1 MRAARWTSAIAALT
15 LAVATG
21 CDGGGGGGD
30 GHRASASPATKAPAG
45 LETFYGQKP
54 AWKSCGGGMEC
65 ADVKVPLNYSD
76 PSGTQIKLA
85 AIRLPAEDK
94 SHRIGS
100 LLTNPGGPGGSGVDF
115 VRQTG
120 RAFDDKLRQRFDIV
134 GFDPRGVGASAPVR
148 CMTGPQLD
156 RFFSTDTSP
165 DDQRELDTLSSESKQ
180 YADECKTKAGKEL
193 PYVGTVNAARDMDVL
208 RAALGDQKL
217 TYYGASYGTYL
228 GATYADEYPTNIRA
242 LVLDGA
248 IDPRT
253 SSTDMLVEQAKG
265 FETALRA
272 FAADC
277 AKQGDCPL
285 GTNPDAAVTKVGDL
299 LKQTD
304 KTPLRNSRDARPVT
318 ESWTVMGIATALYA
332 KETWPYLRQAL
343 SAALTRGD
351 GTLLMTLADTMVE
364 RKPDGSYS
372 NQTDANM
379 AVNCADKPNPPDVA
393 SYKKAA
399 DQAAQTAPRFGPF
412 VVWGGLPCIYW
423 PVQTKQAP
431 KPVTAKGAPPILVI
445 GTLRDPATPY
455 KWAQGL
461 ASQLSSGTLL
471 TLDGDG
477 HTAYLQ
483 GNSCITAATDDY
495 LINGTPPKKDTVC
508 R

>member
-21 CDGGGGGGD
+21 CDDGGRGGAA
-30 GHRASASPATKAPAG
+30 ASSPAAPPGMAA
-45 LETFYGQKP
+45 YYSQKP
-54 AWKSCGGGMEC
+54 QWTSCGGGMEC
-65 ADVKVPLNYSD
+65 THVKVPLDYAR
-76 PSGTQIKLA
+76 PSQGEISLA
-85 AIRLPAEDK
+85 LIRMPAEDK
-94 SHRIGS
+94 KARIGS

-120 RAFDDKLRQRFDIV
+120 RSFGDELRRRFDIV
-134 GFDPRGVGASAPVR
+134 GFDPRGVGGSAPIR

-156 RFFSTDTSP
+156 RFFATDASP
-165 DDQRELDTLSSESKQ
+165 DDQSELDTLASESKQ
-180 YADECKTKAGKEL
+180 FADACRTKAAREL
-193 PYVGTVNAARDMDVL
+193 PYVGTVSAARDMDVI

-217 TYYGASYGTYL
+217 SYYGASYGTYL
-228 GATYADEYPTNIRA
+228 GAEYANQFPTKIHSLA
-242 LVLDGA
+242 LDGA

-277 AKQGDCPL
+277 AKQSDCPL
-285 GTNPDAAVTKVGDL
+285 GTDQDAAVTKVGDL
-299 LKQTD
+299 LRQID
-304 KTPLRNSRDARPVT
+304 RTPLRNTRDSRQVT
-318 ESWTVMGIATALYA
+318 ESWATMGIATALYA
-332 KETWPYLRQAL
+332 KETWPFLRQAL
-343 SAALTRGD
+343 SAAQTRGD
-351 GTLLMTLADTMVE
+351 GTLLLALADQMVE
-364 RKPDGSYS
+364 RKQDGTYS

-379 AVNCADKPNPPDVA
+379 AVNCVDKPNPPDVP

-399 DQAAQTAPRFGPF
+399 DQAAKASPRFGPF
-412 VVWGGLPCIYW
+412 VVWGGLPCVYW
-423 PVQTKQAP
+423 PVQTKRKPQAI
-431 KPVTAKGAPPILVI
+431 TAKGAPPILVI

-461 ASQLSSGTLL
+461 ASQLASGELL

-483 GNSCITAATDDY
+483 GNTCITTAVDDY
-495 LINGTPPKKDTVC
+495 LITGTPPRKGTVC
-508 R
+508 H

>member
-1 MRAARWTSAIAALT
+1 MRTARWTSAIAALT
-15 LAVATG
+15 LMVATG
-21 CDGGGGGGD
+21 CDGGGSSGND
-30 GHRASASPATKAPAG
+30 ASASPRKAPPG

-54 AWKSCGGGMEC
+54 NWKSCGSGMEC
-65 ADVKVPLNYSD
+65 ADIKVPLNYSE
-76 PSGTQIKLA
+76 PSRGEISLA

-94 SHRIGS
+94 SQRIGS

-134 GFDPRGVGASAPVR
+134 GFDPRGVGKSAPVR
-148 CMTGPQLD
+148 CMTGPELD
-156 RFFSTDTSP
+156 RFFGTDTSP
-165 DDQRELDTLSSESKQ
+165 DDQREVDTLASESRQ
-180 YADECKTKAGKEL
+180 YAQACKTKASNEL
-193 PYVGTVNAARDMDVL
+193 PYVGTASAARDMDVL

-228 GATYADEYPTNIRA
+228 GATYADEFPTNIRA

-253 SSTDMLVEQAKG
+253 SSTDMLIEQAKG

-285 GTNPDAAVTKVGDL
+285 GTDPDAGVAKIGAL

-304 KTPLRNSRDARPVT
+304 RTPLRNSRDSRQVT
-318 ESWTVMGIATALYA
+318 ESWTAMGIATALYA
-332 KETWPYLRQAL
+332 KETWPFLRQAL
-343 SAALTRGD
+343 SSAFTRGD
-351 GTLLMTLADTMVE
+351 GTLLMTLADQMVE
-364 RKPDGSYS
+364 RKPDGTYS

-379 AVNCADKPNPPDVA
+379 AVNCVDKPNPADVA
-393 SYKKAA
+393 TYKKSA
-399 DQAAQTAPRFGPF
+399 DQAAQSSPRFGPF
-412 VVWGGLPCIYW
+412 VVWGGLPCVYW
-423 PVQTKQAP
+423 PVQTKQQP
-431 KPVTAKGAPPILVI
+431 RPVNAKGAPPILVI

-461 ASQLSSGTLL
+461 ASQLSSGRLL

-483 GNSCITAATDDY
+483 GNPCITAATDDY
-495 LINGTPPKKDTVC
+495 LVKGTPPKKDTVC